1 MVGCRG
7 GKLFQLHDFSLT
19 SVETHAIRLGVS
31 GAIYCLAYDTT
42 TKCLAIGM
50 GSEVHITHERN
61 PNEYTGDI
69 KIPTPPSLAYT
80 EPDTDGRLRA
90 VTLQFYNEGTS
101 LIVSYLAHGI
111 VCWDIGTRTQLWSII
126 PPSGTPNIGSSAL
139 SPDRSSIIIHNV
151 QEGLHLYSIGYL
163 KNQSPIL
170 RNYKFE
176 AAPRKKYRLQ
186 VAYLHQGQAVVC
198 GTTTGNVCIWETASG
213 DIFQLLPHNG
223 LPTRQF
229 VLYRQLRL
237 LEGNKE
243 AMSKYGAPK
252 FVSSF
257 LIYGNVV
264 LEALHA
270 VVSQRSSKIRQGTI
284 VLSIFIVFITILW
297 TLYSSGIVP
306 WSTMARALHVLCCLG
321 ITLIILGR
329 GLFGAAV

>member
-1 MVGCRG
+1 MDRPGFSSSAFVETFNLTTGHTKSVNCVCFSPGSNYLASGGDDGTLILWNVVNGALMYRLLFGNGVDCIIWHPVVPDTIMVGCRG

-126 PPSGTPNIGSSAL
+126 PPSGTPHVRQHVQNNMSTYTVLRSSAL

-198 GTTTGNVCIWETASG
+198 GTTTGNVCNLG
-213 DIFQLLPHNG
+213 NG
-223 LPTRQF
+223 ERRYF
-229 VLYRQLRL
+229 SV
-237 LEGNKE
+237 
-243 AMSKYGAPK
+243 AP
-252 FVSSF
+252 S
-257 LIYGNVV
+257 
-264 LEALHA
+264 
-270 VVSQRSSKIRQGTI
+270 
-284 VLSIFIVFITILW
+284 
-297 TLYSSGIVP
+297 
-306 WSTMARALHVLCCLG
+306 
-321 ITLIILGR
+321 
-329 GLFGAAV
+329 